1 MAEHILENES
11 LRLRIADAG
20 AELCAVWDKELAA
33 ERLWNADP
41 AVWNRHAP
49 ILFPFVGRVVGGKYR
64 IDGREYTMKTQHGFA
79 RDMVFRC
86 LEETA
91 EAVCHE
97 LRATEE
103 TRAIYPYDF
112 RLLVRH
118 RLDGRQLHVE
128 WELTNEGTER
138 MYYAIGGHPGFLP
151 PEGVRKE
158 DCFLGFP
165 GKGSL
170 RYFGA
175 NAAGFALP
183 EAVKELRL
191 EGGFAPYGSDIPD
204 TWIFEKQGV
213 DLVQIVRPDRTPW
226 VTMRCGAFP
235 ILAVWANPAGPFLC
249 LEPWIGRCDDE
260 GFTGDISEK
269 ACEAQLAPGECARIG
284 YSIEFHR

>member
-11 LRLRIADAG
+11 LTIRVADAG
-20 AELCAVWDKELAA
+20 AELSGVWDKELAA
-33 ERLWNADP
+33 ERLWGADP

-49 ILFPFVGRVVGGKYR
+49 ILFPFVGRVCGGQYR
-64 IDGREYTMKTQHGFA
+64 IDGRAYPMKTQHGFA
-79 RDMVFRC
+79 RDMDFRC
-86 LEETA
+86 LEESA
-91 EAVCHE
+91 DAVCHE

-118 RLDGRQLHVE
+118 RLEGRRLRVE
-128 WELTNEGTER
+128 WELTNEGAGR

-158 DCFLGFP
+158 DCLLGFP
-165 GKGSL
+165 GKALL

-175 NAAGFALP
+175 NPAGFALP

-191 EGGFAPYGSDIPD
+191 DGGLAPYGADIPE
-204 TWIFEKQGV
+204 TWIFERQGV
-213 DLVQIVRPDRTPW
+213 ETVQIVRPDRTPW
-226 VTMRCGAFP
+226 VTMHCEQFP

-260 GFTGDISEK
+260 GFAGDISEK
-269 ACEAQLAPGECARIG
+269 SCEAALAPGECARIS
-284 YSIEFHR
+284 YSMEFHR